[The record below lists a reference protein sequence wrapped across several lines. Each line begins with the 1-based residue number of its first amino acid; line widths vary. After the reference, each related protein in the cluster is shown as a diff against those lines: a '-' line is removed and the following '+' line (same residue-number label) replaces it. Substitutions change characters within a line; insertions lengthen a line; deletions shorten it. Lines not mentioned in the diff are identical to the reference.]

1 MSKLSE
7 SNNFIKTR
15 EVIPVHASMIFL
27 NVCQR
32 YVDKNFKAKK
42 ELMVQRGDLGCN
54 YLFDIVLVSLLFS
67 LNLFHTFF

>member
-32 YVDKNFKAKK
+32 YVDKNLRLK
-42 ELMVQRGDLGCN
+42 RN
-54 YLFDIVLVSLLFS
+54 
-67 LNLFHTFF
+67 